1 MIVFVLLPTTLMA
14 NGVGQ
19 AASSRLQSADQEQM
33 MVAIDGC
40 GFGLN
45 IWYIVFTA
53 IAVVKLFIESL
64 RYIYVRQKHQES
76 IILTLVGNC
85 AVMPLLFVG
94 FFIYT

>member
-1 MIVFVLLPTTLMA
+1 MA

-19 AASSRLQSADQEQM
+19 GAANRLQSADQEQM